1 MSSLCNNYIFYF
13 LLIRLFSL
21 DHGFICCLGEFQVL
35 VFYFHML
42 CSSDFLKP
50 RVLNFFFEIGL
61 LQRQFKC
68 KYMSSFFFFF
78 FCIHQC
84 GATSCVL
91 SVLMVLKKSLIYLAN
106 HGTWVFIHLAS
117 PVIYNYVLLL
127 PSKIATINTM
137 NKTIFMLNFTIM
149 SD

>member
-1 MSSLCNNYIFYF
+1 MSSLCNNYIFDF
-13 LLIRLFSL
+13 LYLIRLFSL
-21 DHGFICCLGEFQVL
+21 DYGFICCLGELQVF

-68 KYMSSFFFFF
+68 KSMFFFF

-127 PSKIATINTM
+127 PSKIPTINTM
-137 NKTIFMLNFTIM
+137 SKTIFILNFTIM